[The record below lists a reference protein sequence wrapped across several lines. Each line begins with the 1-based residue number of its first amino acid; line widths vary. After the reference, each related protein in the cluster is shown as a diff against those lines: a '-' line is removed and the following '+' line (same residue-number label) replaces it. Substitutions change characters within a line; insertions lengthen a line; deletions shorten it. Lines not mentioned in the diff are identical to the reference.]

1 MFTHTKKLQHPA
13 KPDRPDPLFA
23 KKMQEI
29 LGGQYGKY
37 PSPCNICSKDGIHGA
52 MKNIRIF

>member
-1 MFTHTKKLQHPA
+1 MFKHTKMLQHPA

-29 LGGQYGKY
+29 LGGQFGEISVAMQYLFQAGTQEE
-37 PSPCNICSKDGIHGA
+37 
-52 MKNIRIF
+52 MKNTRTC

>member
-29 LGGQYGKY
+29 LGG
-37 PSPCNICSKDGIHGA
+37 H
-52 MKNIRIF
+52 IRRHAIFVPRMEYTGQ

>member
-1 MFTHTKKLQHPA
+1 MFTHTKKLRHPA

-29 LGGQYGKY
+29 LGGTIRG
-37 PSPCNICSKDGIHGA
+37 
-52 MKNIRIF
+52 NIRRHAIFVPRMEYTGQ

>member
-1 MFTHTKKLQHPA
+1 MFKHTKMLQHPA

-29 LGGQYGKY
+29 LGGQFGE
-37 PSPCNICSKDGIHGA
+37 
-52 MKNIRIF
+52 IFSCHAVLISRLEHKRK